1 MSEAGE
7 IPAEEPFAAAD
18 SNNSGQ
24 PEDGE
29 VAETAA
35 GLVDDSQLGEEGS
48 WTAVASTMDG
58 DPSSQPSGEE
68 PASAT
73 PEGTLAADV
82 TNGSSNNNNDSAM
95 PEDDGADEEDGE
107 IVEEDSA
114 PSAAEGGSEAMA
126 LEDEVQGEEQPAP
139 LVEKKEEEGQQ
150 QQQPEDATASL
161 VAPTPSE
168 TRDSMGNQVA
178 PENSDELAPTN
189 KDQVMQES
197 DGQDKNNN
205 TTAIDEPPAES
216 FLPNTEAAPE
226 SPVKN
231 EAEDGEVE
239 DGEVNTSAPEE
250 SSTVGVA
257 ELMKPDADA
266 EKKEDETP
274 PTETAMSNDAE
285 EAEPAP
291 MKVEAETP
299 KESEVTTDSSSSVKK
314 EDDKDDGEDN
324 EIKDDTE
331 EEGEIKPVASEEEG
345 EIKDADT
352 EEEGEVKEE
361 DADMEDV
368 SQSDEPGDRDPETA
382 SNDADATSMDGD
394 ADSVVE
400 DPKKVEPSYSTRGRS
415 SNSGTT
421 TPVPGKG
428 STAGSAS
435 GDSGQWE
442 RSVRDALE
450 GLGRNKEAPLSAAGP
465 GGASFLEA
473 LGEEERRTRTRYLPA
488 VDGIH
493 MLRKN
498 EIKGDLALSRSI
510 MSNAG
515 NVTSVAAVAGTS
527 TSSGLA
533 KKVKSKKCDAM
544 DIDDG
549 NLSVASEDDRSSDSG
564 RIGSAQIEVEPGD
577 LLTVPSSAF
586 VPPLAATQSIP
597 NGDKKEDGAP
607 PPVSLG
613 VKGILNNQRNIK
625 SPRVIESV
633 TAFQPPRPPES
644 VGKKKQH
651 RMLRWERRPADVEVD
666 LNNYRKTVDRTRKEL
681 HTAEDQLE
689 RIESTSNHLR
699 RHFMHHLRFMD
710 QEYDK
715 VEKELE
721 LAQQQCVIG
730 ADLLTSRTRRRGAGK
745 GSQLMRDVLSVL
757 KARGTEANEK
767 GLSLRPATGDSK
779 NHPGIGGVGA
789 SSFSDWDQH
798 SVIPSHPIAS
808 AWVLPGDKVDTPSG
822 EGTVV
827 KILYAAAPDGEKP
840 HLAGT
845 TVKPSIGQSPSKMD
859 IDAPAGTVANGSPS
873 TAAIAKMEKA
883 TASSDDMDTTL
894 CPRVCVNFPFG
905 IGYFSAAAV
914 TSKESPNSYSDTQ
927 LFKRWRGLVETSLS
941 QAGQLDLEGMT
952 APFTRIP
959 ETSDPN
965 ALSENSAEMPTDAGG
980 SSHRDPAVTKLLPYG
995 SSLLPTGTGRG
1006 NILFEMNALDLQKE
1020 FKHIFAEGGG
1030 VLGDVSTEMFSWAVF
1045 IDSFFVSISHLWFS
1059 LLFFA
1064 VVVFRKQ
1071 TRAFQ
1076 RMLRNL
1082 KRKSKS
1088 HTYYRQRC
1096 CIYATSSTAKQKFA
1110 FSMKRPVLRQRTAR
1124 FVSRAL

>member
-1 MSEAGE
+1 MSEAGD
-7 IPAEEPFAAAD
+7 IPAEEPFAAAG
-18 SNNSGQ
+18 SNNNAQ
-24 PEDGE
+24 PEGGE
-29 VAETAA
+29 VEATAPA
-35 GLVDDSQLGEEGS
+35 VVDDTKPQVEGS
-48 WTAVASTMDG
+48 LTAFTSPMTN
-58 DPSSQPSGEE
+58 DPSSKPSGEE
-68 PASAT
+68 AASAI
-73 PEGTLAADV
+73 PEGTLGADV
-82 TNGSSNNNNDSAM
+82 TNGIHNNNNNNDIAM
-95 PEDDGADEEDGE
+95 PDDDGADEEDGE
-107 IVEEDSA
+107 IVEDSA
-114 PSAAEGGSEAMA
+114 PISAEGGSEAMA
-126 LEDEVQGEEQPAP
+126 LEDKVQGEEQPP
-139 LVEKKEEEGQQ
+139 LAKREEEGQQ
-150 QQQPEDATASL
+150 QEPEDATASL

-168 TRDSMGNQVA
+168 IRDSTNNPVA
-178 PENSDELAPTN
+178 PENADELAPTN
-189 KDQVMQES
+189 KDQVKGES
-197 DGQDKNNN
+197 ADNVAA
-205 TTAIDEPPAES
+205 AIDGPPAES
-216 FLPNTEAAPE
+216 FLPNTAAAPE
-226 SPVKN
+226 ILVKE

-239 DGEVNTSAPEE
+239 DGELNASTGSTKPEE
-250 SSTVGVA
+250 EGNVGVVEA
-257 ELMKPDADA
+257 AKSAAGADA
-266 EKKEDETP
+266 TASEEDKKEVETSLP
-274 PTETAMSNDAE
+274 KETEMSNGAE
-285 EAEPAP
+285 ETEPTP
-291 MKVEAETP
+291 MEVEAETP
-299 KESEVTTDSSSSVKK
+299 KENEETTDSSSSVKK
-314 EDDKDDGEDN
+314 EDDEDGET
-324 EIKDDTE
+324 KDDTE
-331 EEGEIKPVASEEEG
+331 EEGEIKAAASEEEG

-352 EEEGEVKEE
+352 EEEGELKED

-368 SQSDEPGDRDPETA
+368 SQSDEPGDRDVETA

-400 DPKKVEPSYSTRGRS
+400 DSKKVEPSYSTRGRS

-435 GDSGQWE
+435 GNSEQWE

-515 NVTSVAAVAGTS
+515 NITSVASVAGTS
-527 TSSGLA
+527 TTSGLA
-533 KKVKSKKCDAM
+533 KKPKSKKGDGM

-597 NGDKKEDGAP
+597 NGEKKEDGAP
-607 PPVSLG
+607 APMSLG

-699 RHFMHHLRFMD
+699 RHFMHHLRLID
-710 QEYDK
+710 QEHDRA
-715 VEKELE
+715 EEELE

-745 GSQLMRDVLSVL
+745 GSQLMRDVLAVL
-757 KARGTEANEK
+757 KARGVEANEK
-767 GLSLRPATGDSK
+767 GLTLRPATGDSK

-789 SSFSDWDQH
+789 SSFGDWDQH
-798 SVIPSHPIAS
+798 TVIPSHPIAS

-822 EGTVV
+822 VGIVV
-827 KILYAAAPDGEKP
+827 KILNTPALDGEEPPPEGALLKP
-840 HLAGT
+840 ANGR
-845 TVKPSIGQSPSKMD
+845 SPSKMD
-859 IDAPAGTVANGSPS
+859 AEASEGTVANGRPV
-873 TAAIAKMEKA
+873 TADIAKKGNA
-883 TASSDDMDTTL
+883 DVSSDYTNATL
-894 CPRVCVNFPFG
+894 YPRVCVKFPSG

-914 TSKESPNSYSDTQ
+914 TSKEATNSYSDTQ
-927 LFKRWRGLVETSLS
+927 LSKRWKGLVETALS

-952 APFTRIP
+952 APFTG
-959 ETSDPN
+959 TVGAADPN
-965 ALSENSAEMPTDAGG
+965 AMSDNSAEMPADAGER
-980 SSHRDPAVTKLLPYG
+980 SPEDPAVTKLLPFG

-1006 NILFEMNALDLQKE
+1006 NKLFEMNALDLQKE
-1020 FKHIFAEGGG
+1020 FKHIFTEGGG
-1030 VLGDVSTEMFSWAVF
+1030 VLGDVSTKM
-1045 IDSFFVSISHLWFS
+1045 
-1059 LLFFA
+1059 LFWN
-1064 VVVFRKQ
+1064 VFR
-1071 TRAFQ
+1071 
-1076 RMLRNL
+1076 
-1082 KRKSKS
+1082 
-1088 HTYYRQRC
+1088 
-1096 CIYATSSTAKQKFA
+1096 
-1110 FSMKRPVLRQRTAR
+1110 
-1124 FVSRAL
+1124 